1 MSGLPTDGT
10 IYRLPSLQRYSIT
23 LVTLGV
29 IAFLWILVFITLAS
43 STSKLQSVTFLYQVM
58 IGISLICLVIGLL
71 ANLTTI
77 GTKLVL
83 NAQGIFIYR
92 SGSCLYS
99 PWNNITKVEQ
109 ERMGAFS
116 VDVLRLERKA
126 EENLS
131 LEQGIATQTPVL
143 TKTPTLTT
151 SEQVIPILRWLAI
164 ILSVLTIF
172 SGRITIRVPG
182 SYQGID
188 PWSIP
193 VGMFRKTW
201 AEGDLYD
208 EIKRYAPQVVPPS
221 RLALS

>member
-1 MSGLPTDGT
+1 MF
-10 IYRLPSLQRYSIT
+10 
-23 LVTLGV
+23 V
-29 IAFLWILVFITLAS
+29 TLAS
-43 STSKLQSVTFLYQVM
+43 STSKSQSVAFLYQAM
-58 IGISLICLVIGLL
+58 IGISLICLVLGLL

-99 PWNNITKVEQ
+99 PWNNIAKVEQ
-109 ERMGAFS
+109 ERMGTFS

-131 LEQGIATQTPVL
+131 LEQGIATHTAVL
-143 TKTPTLTT
+143 TKTPALTT
-151 SEQVIPILRWLAI
+151 TEQVIPILRWLAI
-164 ILSVLTIF
+164 IFSVLTIF
-172 SGRITIRVPG
+172 SGRDTVRIP
-182 SYQGID
+182 SAYQGIN
-188 PWSIP
+188 PWFIP
-193 VGMFRKTW
+193 VGMFGKTW